1 MTTIQLRS
9 SLRAPR
15 APRVLRGESLL
26 SLRAAAVHLLLF
38 AVTATGQDLGIK
50 AAPQSAPVVIT
61 NATIHTI
68 SGEVIKSGHVAFD
81 EGVIT
86 SVGPGVPATVTGQQ
100 PKAIDAAGKH
110 VFPGLIG
117 ANTVMGLTEV
127 SAARA
132 TLDSNEVG
140 DLTPEV
146 RPAVALNPDSAL
158 IPVARTN
165 GVLLT
170 GVLPMGGLLP
180 GRVSVVRHDG
190 WTWEDMTVRDDAGLV
205 VNWPNLR
212 PISAWWMTK
221 SESEQL
227 DDIRKNLARLN
238 DFFDAAAAYHAARAA
253 GAADAAGASLP
264 TDLRYESLKR
274 VLSGELPIFVR
285 ADEWDQIESAVNF
298 AVTRKLKLV
307 IVGGRDA
314 PLAAESLKKAGA
326 SVIVTGTFR
335 MPKREDSD
343 YNEAFTL
350 PARLESMGVS
360 WCLAT
365 EGGDFQTPH
374 ERNLPYHA
382 ALAVS
387 HGLSREAA
395 HRAVT
400 LFPAKILGVA
410 DRYGSIEKGKSA
422 TLFICDGDPLEMT
435 TKISGAWIDGREI
448 DLRNKQTELDAKY
461 REKYR
466 RQK

>member
-1 MTTIQLRS
+1 
-9 SLRAPR
+9 
-15 APRVLRGESLL
+15 VN
-26 SLRAAAVHLLLF
+26 LLF
-38 AVTATGQDLGIK
+38 FASSATAQDLGIK
-50 AAPQSAPVVIT
+50 AAPQSAPIVIT

-68 SGEVIKSGHVAFD
+68 SGEVIKSGHIAFD
-81 EGVIT
+81 GGVIT
-86 SVGPGVPATVTGQQ
+86 SVGSGVPATVAGQQ
-100 PKAIDAAGKH
+100 PKTIDAQNRH

-146 RPAVALNPDSAL
+146 RPAVALNPDSTL

-190 WTWEDMTVRDDAGLV
+190 WTWEDMTVKDDAGLV
-205 VNWPNLR
+205 INWPNLR

-227 DDIRKNLARLN
+227 DDIKKNIARLN
-238 DFFDAAAAYHAARAA
+238 DFFDAAAAYHAARAI
-253 GAADAAGASLP
+253 DASFP

-274 VLSGELPIFVR
+274 VLSGELPIFAR

-298 AVTRKLKLV
+298 AVTRKLRLV

-326 SVIVTGTFR
+326 SVVVTGTFR

-350 PARLESMGVS
+350 PSRLEAAGVN

-395 HRAVT
+395 HRAIT
-400 LFPAKILGVA
+400 LSPATILGVS